1 MKVTS
6 LNLLES
12 YKNLWSDRTL
22 PSKLS
27 AEETLH
33 QAIKRELLD
42 ELTHPRLRK
51 SLNEKYYLAVE
62 RIVQS
67 PLELAHKVEL
77 IKRYTQIHSSI
88 EGE

>member
-1 MKVTS
+1 MKLTA

-12 YKNLWSDRTL
+12 YKNLWSERTL
-22 PSKLS
+22 PSELS

-33 QAIKRELLD
+33 QVIKRELLD

-51 SLNEKYYLAVE
+51 SQNEKYYLAVE

-67 PLELAHKVEL
+67 SLELAHKVEL

>member
-22 PSKLS
+22 PSELS
-27 AEETLH
+27 ADEILY

-67 PLELAHKVEL
+67 SLELAHKVEL
-77 IKRYTQIHSSI
+77 IKCYSQIHSSI
-88 EGE
+88 EEE